1 MARKRSRSSA
11 NSGGSKSSRPK
22 SSSTSRPSRTLSSSV
37 SGSKSS
43 SKSSSNIR
51 RSGSTTPNRTVSTA
65 TDAQA
70 QRLSAVQNDWQRV
83 AGTLALASLFD
94 VLDDVTGDLN
104 NLSQKLADVRARG
117 YRFGRDWETQLGSLN
132 DRWPQQ
138 RSQATRLLQNE
149 QRTLQRGASD
159 IDTLLQRAARN
170 ASLIPTAE
178 SRIRALESS
187 ARSAETRVRQTF
199 DATTQQADTLLQE
212 INKAQFVLDALD
224 ASSFDLLPDEH
235 AIAACRSIWVS
246 DQQEPEGFL
255 FLTDARL
262 IFEQRQEI
270 AKKKILF
277 ITTQKELIQEK
288 LWESP
293 IGAVEELE
301 AEDQKAFLKRKEML
315 TIRFSERTRE
325 IPGDITLQ
333 LQGTDNE
340 TWRSLIRRAKSGQID
355 GDRFGAP
362 APDEQLSAQLEQEST
377 EPEKELPTV
386 CPSCN
391 APLPPI
397 FKGMS
402 QVTCEYCG
410 ATTNI

>member
-1 MARKRSRSSA
+1 M
-11 NSGGSKSSRPK
+11 
-22 SSSTSRPSRTLSSSV
+22 
-37 SGSKSS
+37 
-43 SKSSSNIR
+43 
-51 RSGSTTPNRTVSTA
+51 STA

-70 QRLSAVQNDWQRV
+70 QRLSAVQNNWQRV
-83 AGTLALASLFD
+83 AGTVALASLFD
-94 VLDDVTGDLN
+94 VLDDVTGDLDS
-104 NLSQKLADVRARG
+104 LSQKLADVRARG

-170 ASLIPTAE
+170 AGLISTVE
-178 SRIRALESS
+178 SRIRALESN

-199 DATTQQADTLLQE
+199 DATTEQADALQQE
-212 INKAQFVLDALD
+212 ISEAQFVLDALD
-224 ASSFDLLPDEH
+224 ASSFDLFPDEH
-235 AIAACRSIWVS
+235 AITACRSIWVS

-270 AKKKILF
+270 ATKKVLF
-277 ITTQKELIQEK
+277 ITTKKELIQEK

-301 AEDQKAFLKRKEML
+301 AEDQKAFLRRKEML

-333 LQGTDNE
+333 LQGADND
-340 TWRSLIRRAKSGQID
+340 TWRGLIRQAKSGQIE

-362 APDEQLSAQLEQEST
+362 PPDEQLSAQLEQEIAK
-377 EPEKELPTV
+377 PEKELPTV
-386 CPSCN
+386 CPNCN
-391 APLPPI
+391 APLPPV

-410 ATTNI
+410 TTTNI

>member
-1 MARKRSRSSA
+1 MS
-11 NSGGSKSSRPK
+11 
-22 SSSTSRPSRTLSSSV
+22 
-37 SGSKSS
+37 
-43 SKSSSNIR
+43 
-51 RSGSTTPNRTVSTA
+51 
-65 TDAQA
+65 
-70 QRLSAVQNDWQRV
+70 WQRV

-94 VLDDVTGDLN
+94 VLDDVTGDLDS
-104 NLSQKLADVRARG
+104 LSQKLADVRARG
-117 YRFGRDWETQLGSLN
+117 YRFGRDWETQVGSLN

-159 IDTLLQRAARN
+159 IDMLLQRAARN
-170 ASLIPTAE
+170 AGLISTAE
-178 SRIRALESS
+178 SRIRALESN

-199 DATTQQADTLLQE
+199 DATTQQANALQQE
-212 INKAQFVLDALD
+212 ISVAQ
-224 ASSFDLLPDEH
+224 
-235 AIAACRSIWVS
+235 
-246 DQQEPEGFL
+246 

-270 AKKKILF
+270 ATKKVLF
-277 ITTQKELIQEK
+277 ITTKKELIQEK

-301 AEDQKAFLKRKEML
+301 AEDQRSFLKRKEML
-315 TIRFSERTRE
+315 TIRLSERTRE
-325 IPGDITLQ
+325 IPGDIALQ
-333 LQGTDNE
+333 LQGADND

-362 APDEQLSAQLEQEST
+362 APDEQLAAQLEQET
-377 EPEKELPTV
+377 AEPEEELPTV

-397 FKGMS
+397 FKGMP